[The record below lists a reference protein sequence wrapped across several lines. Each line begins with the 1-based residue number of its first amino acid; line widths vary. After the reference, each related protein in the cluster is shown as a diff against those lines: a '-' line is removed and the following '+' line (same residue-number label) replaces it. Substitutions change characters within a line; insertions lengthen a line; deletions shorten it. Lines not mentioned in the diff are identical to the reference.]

1 MGLFRFIFFG
11 RELLCFLYLDICF
24 LRFGRFSAIISSSVF
39 NPLFSS
45 PEILLCTD
53 WHTLYYPIGL
63 IYCFHFFF
71 ILSFCL
77 LLLLG
82 DFHCSTFQIIYSFS
96 VSFSLLFIAFNLAL
110 ISANEFS
117 SFSWFLFIVTCYR
130 DLHFCW

>member
-11 RELLCFLYLDICF
+11 RELLCFLYLDICV

-63 IYCFHFFF
+63 IYCFHFFICLFVCCSYWVIF
-71 ILSFCL
+71 IILPSRSFIHFLYHSVCYL
-77 LLLLG
+77 LP
-82 DFHCSTFQIIYSFS
+82 
-96 VSFSLLFIAFNLAL
+96 FNLAL